1 MLDDIIFDVAIEAHH
16 EVMKGRSIC
25 KTCHTR
31 YKILGFVSIVSYMR
45 IRCFLL
51 PRCGSGALTLLPIKW
66 EY

>member
-31 YKILGFVSIVSYMR
+31 YKIFDSVSIISYVR
-45 IRCFLL
+45 IRCF
-51 PRCGSGALTLLPIKW
+51 
-66 EY
+66 YV